1 MSRVTVYT
9 TRHCPYRVSDK
20 RLLSRKGVDP
30 IEIDGVQSPESLAQ
44 MLRRSGRRNV
54 LQREPNAIFVKKC
67 CLTGG

>member
-30 IEIDGVQSPESLAQ
+30 IEIDGVQSPAPPGSDAAALRAQ
-44 MLRRSGRRNV
+44 KR
-54 LQREPNAIFVKKC
+54 PAP
-67 CLTGG
+67 